1 VAVAEYRCVN
11 AGRAGITKSM
21 RIVIAG
27 ARGKIGLRLGRLL
40 AERGDQVVG
49 IVRNPSYE
57 PDLVKAGV
65 LPVVLDLEDVAVQP
79 LSVVLDAADAVVF
92 AAGAGPGS
100 GIARK
105 DTVDRAASA
114 LLADAAEQAGV
125 RRFLQVSSMGVES
138 VRHGGAPNGV
148 SEVFVA
154 YLRAKLAAEEDLR
167 TRAID
172 WTILRPGGLTDEPG
186 TGKVALAPSVERG
199 QVPRDDVASVLAGLL
214 DTPSTRGQV
223 LELVGGD
230 EPIGEAIQRAAGS

>member
-1 VAVAEYRCVN
+1 VAVADHRCVN
-11 AGRAGITKSM
+11 AERAGITKSM

-27 ARGKIGLRLGRLL
+27 ARGKVGLRLGRLL

-57 PDLVKAGV
+57 PDLVRAGV
-65 LPVVLDLEDVAVQP
+65 LPVVLDLEDVGVDPLAVI
-79 LSVVLDAADAVVF
+79 LDAADAVVF
-92 AAGAGPGS
+92 SAGAGPGS

-125 RRFLQVSSMGVES
+125 RRFLQVSSIGVES
-138 VRHGGAPNGV
+138 VRHGGEPEGV
-148 SEVFVA
+148 GEVFLA

-167 TRAID
+167 TRALD
-172 WTILRPGGLTDEPG
+172 WTILRPGGLTDDAG
-186 TGKVALAPSVERG
+186 TGKVTLAPSVERG
-199 QVPRDDVASVLAGLL
+199 QVPRDDVAAVLAALL
-214 DTPSTRGQV
+214 DTPSTSGQV

-230 EPIGEAIQRAAGS
+230 TPIAEAVRQVGRS